1 MFSPENINSEITE
14 AIFSAVPD
22 PFFVFDEFG
31 HYVRIIGGID
41 RRKYHDGQHLIGKKI
56 HDVMSDDLADEFV
69 RQIRKAIEE
78 EGVISY
84 RYKLSAMD
92 IKGSETL
99 SGPCG
104 EQWFEANISPIK
116 KVCGQPRMVVWISFN
131 VTDLHN
137 TIKEKE
143 SLIEELQKAD
153 KEIKALREIVPIYS
167 YCKKIRDDSGY
178 WNQVEYYISQRTGA
192 ELSHGICQDC
202 ATQHYSEFVSDQD

>member
-1 MFSPENINSEITE
+1 MVSPENINSEITE

-31 HYVRIIGGID
+31 HYVRIVGGID
-41 RRKYHDGQHLIGKKI
+41 RRKYHDGEHLIGKKI

-69 RQIRKAIEE
+69 RQIGKAIEV

-99 SGPCG
+99 AGPCG
-104 EQWFEANISPIK
+104 EQWFEANISPVK
-116 KVCGQPRMVVWISFN
+116 KVVGQPRMVVWIAFN

-143 SLIEELQKAD
+143 TLIEELQKAD
-153 KEIKALREIVPIYS
+153 KEINALREIVPICS

-178 WNQVEYYISQRTGA
+178 WNQVEAYISQRTGA

-202 ATQHYSEFVSDQD
+202 ASKHYSDFGSD